1 MYEIVSLKFLNKFQ
15 IMSNSNQSK
24 TDAYMDHTCQHVL
37 AAKTNLMLLFDVL
50 FHKFYAFNIFL
61 ELHHKFNVQIMLIN
75 SNKILIW
82 HQDCALAVETTRM
95 FQTCRSKQSAR
106 KTLFK
111 FSNALKFNFCAI
123 FDGNAASDPV
133 LHSRNVTTVKNCAAI
148 SRALQR
154 AAESVGHKV
163 SDLYHKRHES
173 SIIRNEMKTPVVG
186 KKR

>member
-1 MYEIVSLKFLNKFQ
+1 MFYCIN
-15 IMSNSNQSK
+15 
-24 TDAYMDHTCQHVL
+24 
-37 AAKTNLMLLFDVL
+37 
-50 FHKFYAFNIFL
+50 FYAFNIFL
-61 ELHHKFNVQIMLIN
+61 VLHHKFNVQIMLIN

-82 HQDCALAVETTRM
+82 HQDFALAVKITRM

-106 KTLFK
+106 KTLIK

-154 AAESVGHKV
+154 ALQSQLDTRFLTFITNVMN
-163 SDLYHKRHES
+163 LL
-173 SIIRNEMKTPVVG
+173 
-186 KKR
+186 